1 MNVHSVSGSV
11 LRREREKQERRAAI
25 MAAAEQVIVRQGF
38 TEASIDGIAREAGLA
53 AGTVYLYFPNKEAL
67 FQELW
72 CNKVRLLNSAVAAQT
87 KPDRPFAE
95 GVRAVVRA
103 MLLHFEEHRGF
114 FEIFVRARMDMC
126 RGVSQSKG
134 VLQEIQAG
142 TDHLTRWIRAAQ
154 RAKELAPGEPRLRAV
169 ALRGLVFQFTRD
181 WLRSGCVGRL
191 TKYAAFVTEFFMKGA
206 A

>member
-1 MNVHSVSGSV
+1 V
-11 LRREREKQERRAAI
+11 RREREKQERRAAI
-25 MAAAEQVIVRQGF
+25 MAAAEQVIIQRGF
-38 TEASIDGIAREAGLA
+38 VDASIDGIAREAGLA
-53 AGTVYLYFPNKEAL
+53 AGTVYLYYPNKEAL

-87 KPDRPFAE
+87 KPDRPFEE
-95 GVRAVVRA
+95 GLRAVVRA
-103 MLLHFEEHRGF
+103 MLLHFEEHQSF

-126 RGVSQSKG
+126 RGVSQTEG
-134 VLQEIQAG
+134 VLKEIQAG
-142 TDHLTRWIRAAQ
+142 TDHLTRWIRSAQ
-154 RAKELAPGEPRLRAV
+154 KAKVLGAGEPRLRAV

-191 TKYAAFVTEFFMKGA
+191 TKHAAFVSEFFMKGA